1 MYVCYN
7 MLQITSWC
15 VNLSFFN
22 KGSIGKNKY
31 IFLQRMKTTL
41 HEMVAHKALFSGFIS
56 NRNAQTRKS

>member
-41 HEMVAHKALFSGFIS
+41 HEMVAHKALLSGFIS